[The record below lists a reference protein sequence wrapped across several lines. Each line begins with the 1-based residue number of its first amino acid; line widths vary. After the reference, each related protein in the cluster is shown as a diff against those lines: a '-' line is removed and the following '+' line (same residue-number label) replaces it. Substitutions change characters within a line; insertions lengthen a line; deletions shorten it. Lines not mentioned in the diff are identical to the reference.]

1 MARTFSSGFNQTI
14 NSVSASEYPL
24 ILIQIDHADLAAPIR
39 VVNDREDFTHL
50 GNTYQRFA
58 FKFSFPTDPEN
69 GLPEAKLEMDNV
81 GREVMDWVEGADWNK
96 LTTCTITQ
104 VRRSD
109 PDTIEYQVVMNLSDI
124 SANQYTVSGRLGF
137 EELLGAPALRVK
149 YTPQT
154 AAGLF

>member
-1 MARTFSSGFNQTI
+1 MARTFSTGYNQTV
-14 NSVSASEYPL
+14 NKVSAEEFSL
-24 ILIQIDHADLAAPIR
+24 ILLQIDHDDLAAPIR
-39 VVNDREDFTHL
+39 VVNDRSDLTHQ
-50 GNTYQRFA
+50 GNVYQRFA

-69 GLPEAKLEMDNV
+69 GLPEAQLEMDNV

-96 LTTCTITQ
+96 LTTVTITM

-109 PDTIEYQVVMNLSDI
+109 PDTKEYEVTMNLSDI
-124 SANQYTVSGRLGF
+124 KANQFTVSGRLGF

-154 AAGLF
+154 AVGLY